1 MHQVSE
7 MSKFSID
14 EITKIEGAAGLDVTL
29 KDGRVESVHFEIDEY
44 KRFYT
49 QAMVG
54 KPVMAIPQLLA
65 RICGTCSNAHL
76 MASIE
81 AVEKAFHIV
90 PTEQTRILRAL
101 TYHGLI
107 IRDHALHLYIF
118 SLPDLFHK
126 DSLLQFDETDPVQH
140 ELLHDAFAVK
150 GAGNHLSILVAGR
163 SVHAPFPMP
172 GGFAHLP
179 DAEGIARSI
188 QELKE
193 IRPAVLR
200 LIDVYARCPFSLVRE
215 TNYIALK
222 ADPFSY
228 LEGELWDMHG
238 RVCDESGYR
247 EHLEHVVIPYSEAS
261 GYTFDGESYRVGAM
275 ARLNVNRGALHPSTR
290 RDAADA
296 LKRFPSHDVYDNL
309 VAQAIGILHSVDESI
324 ELLEQVTFK
333 PEPLIPVAPRAAVG
347 VGVIEA
353 PRGTLYHKLE
363 IDDQGLV
370 KHGEVIVPTG
380 QNQITIEK
388 DLGQFI
394 GEHLDMEEETL
405 SLECEKIIR
414 AYDPCMSCASHF
426 LKLNLKQAEASDDDR
441 A

>member
-7 MSKFSID
+7 LSKFSID
-14 EITKIEGAAGLDVTL
+14 EVTKIEGSAGLDVTL
-29 KDGRVESVHFEIDEY
+29 KDGKVETVHFKIQEY

-49 QAMVG
+49 NAMVG
-54 KPVMAIPQLLA
+54 KPVMAMPQLLS

-81 AVEKAFHIV
+81 AVEKAFDIRA
-90 PTEQTRILRAL
+90 TEQTKILRAL

-118 SLPDLFHK
+118 SLPDMFGK
-126 DSLLQFDETDPVQH
+126 DSLLQFDESDPVQH
-140 ELLHDAFAVK
+140 DLLHDAFAVK
-150 GAGNHLSILVAGR
+150 AAGNHLAILVAGR

-179 DAEGIARSI
+179 DEEGIKRSI
-188 QELKE
+188 EELRAV
-193 IRPAVLR
+193 RPAILR
-200 LIDVYARCPFSLVRE
+200 LIDVYAKCPFSLVRK

-228 LEGELWDMHG
+228 LEGELWDMNG
-238 RVCDESGYR
+238 KVADESGYR
-247 EHLEHVVIPYSEAS
+247 DHLEHVVIPYSEAS
-261 GYTFDGESYRVGAM
+261 GYKFDGEAYRVGAM
-275 ARLNVNRGALHPSTR
+275 ARLNINKDALHPDTK
-290 RDAADA
+290 RDAAKA
-296 LKRFPSHDVYDNL
+296 LERFPSHDVYDNQL
-309 VAQAIGILHSVDESI
+309 AQAIAILHSVDESI
-324 ELLEQVTFK
+324 GLLEKTTFQK
-333 PEPLIPVAPRAAVG
+333 EPLIPIVPRAAVG
-347 VGVIEA
+347 VGVVEA

-363 IDDQGLV
+363 LDDKGIV

-380 QNQITIEK
+380 QNQITIEL
-388 DLGQFI
+388 DLKQFI
-394 GEHLDMEEETL
+394 EEHLDMDKDAL

-426 LKLNLKQAEASDDDR
+426 LKLNWKEAV
-441 A
+441 